1 MAMTW
6 VACCWGLGDAR
17 ADEQRIS
24 LRAELG
30 AEYDSN
36 VHRTE
41 ELPGAGG
48 TAAVGSPLGR
58 AVLGWSASDRLG
70 HRQDVTFSLLGAAKL
85 FTLPDARSEN
95 VGIVESGGSWRIMT
109 SAHTRL
115 GLSAA
120 YYEAIQA
127 GTQAEQQLSGEARDF
142 RSLAPVTRFQAGL
155 GDGGLVTVGAGYRW
169 FRYKPN
175 HDYDFGA
182 PVLAAEYQL
191 TRESADGSVDWDL
204 SAGAGVELRRFAG
217 ARLVRQ
223 TIDCD
228 PDACALLPDPA
239 GTVHQDQFVSGHASL
254 TRTGQVLL
262 GLGYAIQWNRSN
274 SYAETLVR
282 HVGTLRFTAPLP
294 LGVYLAAR
302 AELVYVTYADRV
314 TLIGGRSG
322 QAYATIDDE
331 NRSQARA
338 ELSRDLAT
346 RLQVIARYSLYVNP
360 LGQLHYRRQTATLSL
375 AFTID

>member
-1 MAMTW
+1 MAIMW
-6 VACCWGLGDAR
+6 VACGWDLGAAR
-17 ADEQRIS
+17 ADDERIS

-48 TAAVGSPLGR
+48 AVGSPLGR

-70 HRQDVTFSLLGAAKL
+70 HGQDVAFSLLGASKVFAAQ
-85 FTLPDARSEN
+85 DARSEN
-95 VGIVESGGSWRIMT
+95 VGIIESGGSWRIAT
-109 SAHTRL
+109 GARTRL
-115 GLSAA
+115 GVSAA

-142 RSLAPVTRFQAGL
+142 RSLAPVARFQSGV
-155 GDGGLVTVGAGYRW
+155 GDGGMVTVGGGYRW
-169 FRYKPN
+169 FRFKPN

-182 PVLAAEYQL
+182 PVLSAEYQL

-204 SAGAGVELRRFAG
+204 AAGAGVELRRFVG

-223 TIDCD
+223 TTDCA
-228 PDACALLPDPA
+228 PDSCPLLPDAA

-254 TRTGQVLL
+254 TRTGKVLL
-262 GLGYAIQWNRSN
+262 GLGYALQWNRSN
-274 SYAETLVR
+274 SYAETLLR
-282 HVGTLRFTAPLP
+282 HVGTVRFTAPLP

-314 TLIGGRSG
+314 TLLGGRSG

-338 ELSRDLAT
+338 ELSRDLST
-346 RLQVIARYSLYVNP
+346 RLQLIARYSLYVNP

>member
-6 VACCWGLGDAR
+6 VACCWGRGDAR
-17 ADEQRIS
+17 ADEQRVS

-48 TAAVGSPLGR
+48 AATVGSPLGR

-70 HRQDVTFSLLGAAKL
+70 HRQDVAFSLLGAAKL
-85 FTLPDARSEN
+85 FALQEARSEN
-95 VGIVESGGSWRIMT
+95 VGIVETGGSWRIAT
-109 SAHTRL
+109 TARTRL
-115 GLSAA
+115 GVSAA

-142 RSLAPVTRFQAGL
+142 RSLAPVARFQSGI
-155 GDGGLVTVGAGYRW
+155 GDGGLLSVGGGYRW

-175 HDYDFGA
+175 RDYDFGA
-182 PVLAAEYQL
+182 PVLSAEYQL
-191 TRESADGSVDWDL
+191 GRESADGDVDWEL
-204 SAGAGVELRRFAG
+204 TAGAGVELRRFAG

-223 TIDCD
+223 TTDCT
-228 PDACALLPDPA
+228 PDACALVPDAA
-239 GTVHQDQFVSGHASL
+239 GTVHQDQFFSGHAAL
-254 TRTGQVLL
+254 TRTGRVLL

-274 SYAETLVR
+274 SYAEALVR
-282 HVGTLRFTAPLP
+282 HVGTVRFTAPLP
-294 LGVYLAAR
+294 LGIYLAAR

-314 TLIGGRSG
+314 TLIGIRSG

-338 ELSRDLAT
+338 ELSRDLAN
-346 RLQVIARYSLYVNP
+346 RLQLIARYSLYVNP